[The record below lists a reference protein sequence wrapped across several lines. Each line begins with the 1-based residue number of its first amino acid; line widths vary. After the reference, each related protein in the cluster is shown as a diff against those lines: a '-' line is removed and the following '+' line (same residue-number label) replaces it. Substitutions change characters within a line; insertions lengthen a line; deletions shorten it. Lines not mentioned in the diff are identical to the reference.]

1 MTTRRITGTLTDA
14 AGTPLAGYTLTFTAI
29 GSTPATVAAGSAH
42 RIALDASG
50 GYDVALLPG
59 RYTVT
64 LTHPSA
70 QAVSLGLAVVT
81 AGPDVDLLTLLEAP
95 ALLPSAVQLLVDQ
108 ALQAAQAAQQALD
121 EVRAIA
127 ANPTLA
133 AISTDPDNRLT
144 TGSDDGLFVPELAA
158 DPLAYYILAKT

>member
-1 MTTRRITGTLTDA
+1 MTDTVVVIQEGPAEAVDVVERGPSGPAWPSAGVQQASEA
-14 AGTPLAGYTLTFTAI
+14 ARDTAQLAAQTALEAQQ
-29 GSTPATVAAGSAH
+29 GAETAEAASKVARDS
-42 RIALDASG
+42 ASG
-50 GYDVALLPG
+50 HRLN
-59 RYTVT
+59 
-64 LTHPSA
+64 A
-70 QAVSLGLAVVT
+70 QLAQ
-81 AGPDVDLLTLLEAP
+81 E
-95 ALLPSAVQLLVDQ
+95 
-108 ALQAAQAAQQALD
+108 AAQQALD